1 MNIVPYDIAN
11 LHSELGTN
19 ALPVPI
25 FECNNMT

>member
-19 ALPVPI
+19 ALP
-25 FECNNMT
+25 FQSLSAAT